1 MKLCSAIL
9 CALVAISVP
18 AAAAPATAAKP
29 TGQKPAAQ
37 KPAPATKGEPRTI
50 ELTATEAMKY
60 DKTQLT
66 ARAGEKLRIVLK
78 AVGSMPKMAM
88 AHNFVLLKTG
98 ASPLEVNNAAFNARA
113 TDYIP
118 ESQKDKII
126 AFTPLAAGGE
136 TVEVTFTAPKA
147 GTYTFL
153 CTFPGHFTQG
163 MKGTLVVK

>member
-1 MKLCSAIL
+1 MKLCSAML
-9 CALVAISVP
+9 CALMAITVP
-18 AAAAPATAAKP
+18 AAAGQTAAAKP
-29 TGQKPAAQ
+29 SAQ
-37 KPAPATKGEPRTI
+37 KAAPATKGEPRTI
-50 ELTATEAMKY
+50 ELTATEQMKY

-66 ARAGEKLRIVLK
+66 ARAGEKVRIVLK

-88 AHNFVLLKTG
+88 AHNFVLLNAG
-98 ASPLEVNNAAFNARA
+98 ASPLEVNNAAFTARA
-113 TDYIP
+113 TDFIP

-126 AFTPLAAGGE
+126 AFTPLAGGGE

-147 GTYTFL
+147 GTYPFL